1 MDALDSRTLTAPTGR
16 NGAEIAVLPQLQPQA
31 RELRDPAQPRARR
44 DPAAAALG
52 YALWVLLWTLVV
64 LWAAFLWHPWI
75 DWFGRAR

>member
-16 NGAEIAVLPQLQPQA
+16 NDAEVAVRAHLQPRV
-31 RELRDPAQPRARR
+31 RERR
-44 DPAAAALG
+44 DPAAAFLG

-64 LWAAFLWHPWI
+64 MWAAFLWHPWI